1 MGGGARKVA
10 PDPTSTNRC
19 RTLGAV
25 SDDTFDFA
33 GRDITFAPGDSALL
47 ALTRHGIHPAGGG
60 PLCFA
65 GDCPNCLCTV
75 DGISYVRACQT
86 PAEVGVRIEPH
97 PTNGEPPLPAWDTE
111 AKTVAAIHRRADVVV
126 IGGGES
132 GQAARQQ
139 AADAG
144 RIVELLDT
152 NDGAEAIAVY
162 PGPIVVART
171 ADGMVNIECDDI
183 VVATGAA
190 EIQPI
195 VPGSRLAGLWTPR
208 AAAHVQA
215 AGIDLGLT
223 VAVGD
228 VSDDAAATVVAP
240 GELVRFEGEER
251 LAAVITMVD
260 GAEVRTEADNAIVGL
275 GIHPR
280 TGLARM
286 ANFMDVEV
294 VGDAALEPTVPTCP
308 SSGIACPCS
317 NVTVEQL
324 DDIYERGFTHME
336 LLKRGTL
343 AGTGT
348 CQGSV
353 CTPYLRSFLQD
364 RGQELQP
371 AFTFRPMAKQLTMN
385 EIAAGSHLP
394 ALARTSLDSVH
405 RDLGAQMDRM
415 GGWWRPWT
423 YGDTDAE
430 YAAVRERVSLGDVST
445 LGKMILTGPDAEAS
459 LQRLF
464 PTDVSTIKPGRSR
477 YVLML
482 NERGYVMDD
491 GMIAREHDG
500 TFFLT
505 FTSGG
510 ASMAE
515 MWIRDWSASWGHD
528 IRILNQTMS
537 LGAINVTGP
546 LAKELLERATDDDLP
561 PFLGHCNITVAGV
574 PCKVLRVS
582 FTGELSFELHHP
594 VDRSVELWT
603 ALMDLGADL
612 GIQPHAI
619 EALFRLRL
627 EKGHI
632 IVGIDTDYDSTP
644 RRLQHEWAVN
654 MKKGDFIGRTAIERT
669 NRLALDKRLVGF
681 RTEGRAPFEGAVVWS
696 GSDYAGWVTSAAF
709 SPTIGAGVA
718 LGWLEAVDGE
728 FPASVTI
735 DGLDAEIVSPHF
747 YDPEGARPRA

>member
-1 MGGGARKVA
+1 M
-10 PDPTSTNRC
+10 
-19 RTLGAV
+19 
-25 SDDTFDFA
+25 SDDTFDYA
-33 GRDITFAPGDSALL
+33 GRTVPFEPGDSTLL
-47 ALTRHGIHPAGGG
+47 ALTREGIHPAGGG
-60 PLCFA
+60 TLCFG
-65 GDCPNCLCTV
+65 GDCPNCLATV
-75 DGISYVRACQT
+75 DGVSYVRTCQT
-86 PAEVGVRIEPH
+86 PAEVGVQIEPH
-97 PTNGEPPLPAWDTE
+97 PADGEPPLPAWDTE
-111 AKTVAAIHRRADVVV
+111 ATTIAALHQQTDVVV

-132 GQAARQQ
+132 GQAARD
-139 AADAG
+139 AALADG
-144 RIVELLDT
+144 RQVELLDT
-152 NDGAEAIAVY
+152 NDGAEAIAIY

-171 ADGMVNIECDDI
+171 AAGMRNIECDDI

-190 EIQPI
+190 EIQPV

-208 AAAHVQA
+208 AAAHVQQ
-215 AGIDLGLT
+215 AGIDLGTT
-223 VAVGD
+223 VAVGN
-228 VSDDAAATVVAP
+228 VPAGLAATQAP
-240 GELVRFEGEER
+240 GDLVRFDGDHHVT
-251 LAAVITMVD
+251 AVITEHD
-260 GAEVRTEADNAIVGL
+260 GVEVRTECDNAIVGL

-308 SSGIACPCS
+308 SSGIVCPCS

-324 DDIYERGFTHME
+324 DNIHDRGFTHME

-364 RGQELQP
+364 RGHELQP

-394 ALARTSLDSVH
+394 ALARTALDSVH

-445 LGKMILTGPDAEAS
+445 LGKMIVTGPDAEAT

-477 YVLML
+477 YVLLL

-546 LAKELLERATDDDLP
+546 RAKELLAKATDDELP
-561 PFLGHCNITVAGV
+561 AFLGHGNITVAGI

-594 VDRSVELWT
+594 ADRSVELWS
-603 ALMDLGADL
+603 ALMELGAEF
-612 GIQPHAI
+612 GIVPHAI

-669 NRLALDKRLVGF
+669 NRLELDKLLVGF
-681 RTEGRAPFEGAVVWS
+681 RTDGRAPFEGAVVWS

-709 SPTIGAGVA
+709 SPTLDSGIA

-728 FPASVTI
+728 FPTAVTI
-735 DGLDAEIVSPHF
+735 DGLDAEIVPPHF